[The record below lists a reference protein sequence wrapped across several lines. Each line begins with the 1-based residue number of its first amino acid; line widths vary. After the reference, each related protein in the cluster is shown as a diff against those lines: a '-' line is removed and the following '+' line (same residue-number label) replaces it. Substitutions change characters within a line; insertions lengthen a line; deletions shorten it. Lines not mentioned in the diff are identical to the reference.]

1 MVAHL
6 FYKQKVL
13 VVQSCSTLWDTMNH
27 SPPGFPVG
35 GVLQARIQTGVGN
48 HFLLQG
54 IFLTQELN
62 RLFHT
67 ADRFFTIWVTREVPK
82 YERRRTGQMHEKDN
96 GVFLLKGLSRHRQ
109 WVRLFLCTS
118 SNLILKTT
126 LLDRIISDLRSFLL
140 REENK
145 TLKPDHS

>member
-1 MVAHL
+1 MSKKDWLLSHVQL
-6 FYKQKVL
+6 FE
-13 VVQSCSTLWDTMNH
+13 TPWTTA
-27 SPPGFPVG
+27 PPGFPVC
-35 GVLQARIQTGVGN
+35 GVLQARIRTGVGS

-54 IFLTQELN
+54 ISLTQELN

-67 ADRFFTIWVTREVPK
+67 ADRFFTIWVTREVRK
-82 YERRRTGQMHEKDN
+82 CERRRIGQMHEKDN

-109 WVRLFLCTS
+109 WVRLFLWTS

-126 LLDRIISDLRSFLL
+126 LLDRIISYWRSFLL